1 MTKGPALL
9 GAAVL
14 LGLITVGLAEAPRA
28 AQDIEVA
35 ARLRAYVAAYEAE
48 IGAIIAEEE
57 FVQFIRGA
65 TGARRRRMV
74 SDVAFLRLPGDLDW
88 IGHRSVRVVDGRS
101 VGRDAPRLADLLS
114 KGGADLRARALAIA
128 AENAQYNLGY
138 PRTIN
143 LPTLPLDLLHP
154 RRQASF
160 DMTADGTE
168 RVGGRT
174 LARLKFLEHEPGSIV
189 AASPTAFNR
198 AEVRVWIDPE
208 TGALRR
214 AHVTLRAPGPSRI
227 ENQITVSFEPDAALG
242 FLVPIRLTE
251 VFYFS
256 GYGSGEATYRNFRR
270 FGTSAR
276 ILPPP
281 EGSL

>member
-1 MTKGPALL
+1 MRGVALL
-9 GAAVL
+9 AL
-14 LGLITVGLAEAPRA
+14 LIVALAGAPRA
-28 AQDIEVA
+28 AQDQQVA

-48 IGAIIAEEE
+48 IGAVIAEEE

-65 TGARRRRMV
+65 TGVRRRRLV

-101 VGRDAPRLADLLS
+101 VGRDAPSLADLLLS
-114 KGGADLRARALAIA
+114 EGADVRARAQAIA

-168 RVGGRT
+168 RVGGRM
-174 LARLKFLEHEPGSIV
+174 LARLRFLEHAPGSII

-198 AEVRVWIDPE
+198 AEVRAWVDPE

-214 AHVTLRAPGPSRI
+214 AHVRLRAPGPSRI
-227 ENQITVSFEPDAALG
+227 ENQVTVSFEPDAALG
-242 FLVPIRLTE
+242 CLVPVKMSE

-270 FGTSAR
+270 FGTAAR
-276 ILPPP
+276 IVPPP
-281 EGSL
+281 ESSP

>member
-1 MTKGPALL
+1 MTKGPARL
-9 GAAVL
+9 GATVL
-14 LGLITVGLAEAPRA
+14 LGLITLVLSEAPRA
-28 AQDIEVA
+28 AQELEVA
-35 ARLRAYVAAYEAE
+35 TRLRAYVAAYEAD
-48 IGAIIAEEE
+48 IGTVIAEEE
-57 FVQFIRGA
+57 FVQFIRG
-65 TGARRRRMV
+65 GPNVRRRHLV
-74 SDVAFLRLPGDLDW
+74 SEVGFLRLPGNLDW
-88 IGHRSVRVVDGRS
+88 IGHRSVRTVDGRP
-101 VGRDAPRLADLLS
+101 VRADAPRLVDLFS
-114 KGGADLRARALAIA
+114 SGGADLRTRALAIA

-168 RVGGRT
+168 RIGDRV
-174 LARLKFLEHEPGSIV
+174 LVRLRFLEHEPGSII

-198 AEVRVWIDPE
+198 AEVRAWVDPE
-208 TGALRR
+208 TGALHR
-214 AHVTLRAPGPSRI
+214 AHVRLRAPGPSRV
-227 ENQITVSFEPDAALG
+227 ENQITVRFEPDAALG
-242 FLVPIRLTE
+242 LLVPVTLSE

-276 ILPPP
+276 IVPPP
-281 EGSL
+281 G